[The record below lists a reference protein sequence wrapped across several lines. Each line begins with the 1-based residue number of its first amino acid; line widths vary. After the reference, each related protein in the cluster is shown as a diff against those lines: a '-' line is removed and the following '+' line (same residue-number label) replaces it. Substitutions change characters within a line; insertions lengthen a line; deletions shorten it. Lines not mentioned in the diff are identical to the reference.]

1 MKKAKAAAKKAGK
14 KVTVQKEKIMP
25 YSKYSPKQKRLAAV
39 AKPRKKITAADFKKL
54 KSKKKK

>member
-1 MKKAKAAAKKAGK
+1 
-14 KVTVQKEKIMP
+14 MP

-54 KSKKKK
+54 QKQKKRNK